1 MDDLK
6 VKAYKSILFQALL
19 DIRQLSGAIV
29 WDEQPQP
36 EEGVQQSITTNV
48 VQHAQEIFHISNAYH
63 NLADALIDDLV
74 HFNEENFWNQVD
86 HLSNTFASFKHYK
99 LLYKQYNDEA
109 KMID

>member
-6 VKAYKSILFQALL
+6 VRAYKSILFQALL

-29 WDEQPQP
+29 WDEQQEP
-36 EEGVQQSITTNV
+36 EEGIQQSLTKTV

-63 NLADALIDDLV
+63 NLADALIDDLAD
-74 HFNEENFWNQVD
+74 FNEENFWNQID

-99 LLYKQYNDEA
+99 LLYERYLMKQ
-109 KMID
+109 K

>member
-29 WDEQPQP
+29 WDKQPQP
-36 EEGVQQSITTNV
+36 EEGVQQLLTENV

-63 NLADALIDDLV
+63 NLADALIGDLA
-74 HFNEENFWNQVD
+74 HFNEENFWNQID

-99 LLYKQYNDEA
+99 LLYEQFDEA
-109 KMID
+109 KMIV

>member
-19 DIRQLSGAIV
+19 DIRQLSGGIV
-29 WDEQPQP
+29 WDGQLEP
-36 EEGVQQSITTNV
+36 EEGVQQSTENV

-63 NLADALIDDLV
+63 NLADALIDDLA
-74 HFNEENFWNQVD
+74 HFNEENFWNQID

-99 LLYKQYNDEA
+99 LLYEQYLMKQ
-109 KMID
+109 K